1 MSGSSESV
9 LKNAGLAAW
18 RLAADRLLA
27 PVFAGE
33 LVYWRAEQLYREG
46 VTHPDGGDHQ
56 EQEEIHAAEGA
67 ETACYRLADRIGISK
82 RRLHGD
88 GELQQR
94 AVRRLHASIEADER
108 TALATLDRLGSSRHI
123 TLAERPGDYVEASDA
138 EQLLENADRVTDY
151 LAWPERVAKA
161 ERS

>member
-1 MSGSSESV
+1 MSGSSEST

-18 RLAADRLLA
+18 RLAANRLLA
-27 PVFAGE
+27 PVFADE

-46 VTHPDGGDHQ
+46 VTHPDGGDHE

-67 ETACYRLADRIGISK
+67 ETACYRLANRLGVSR

-88 GELQQR
+88 GELQQS
-94 AVRRLHASIEADER
+94 AVRRLRRRLEADER
-108 TALATLDRLGSSRHI
+108 TALATLDRLGPSRHI
-123 TLAERPGDYVEASDA
+123 TLAERPGDYVDASEA

-151 LAWPERVAKA
+151 LVWLERVAKA
-161 ERS
+161 ERA